1 MNTNLVQLKGNS
13 EKTAK
18 NINKKTW
25 QLGSTL
31 VPMEVDDWNYKSVYI
46 NFFFFNLKLLF
57 TYPGWKE

>member
-46 NFFFFNLKLLF
+46 NFFKKKN
-57 TYPGWKE
+57 

>member
-31 VPMEVDDWNYKSVYI
+31 VPMEVDD
-46 NFFFFNLKLLF
+46 
-57 TYPGWKE
+57 